1 MIQAKF
7 RTVRPLLAS
16 SLLPLALSIAS
27 APAWADGQSHDAA
40 MSGFYAGI
48 NLGYGGGQD
57 AVTEINGPRFYFPDT
72 RGVIAGAQVG
82 WQKQLDDR
90 LVGGFEVEVGD
101 LGQSGNTAR
110 SDGFATVSSSIDLG
124 AYATFSGRLG
134 VLVERDWLL
143 YGRAGIT
150 VAELDAR
157 VTETATPSRSST
169 QDSTWGYTFG
179 AGVERA
185 LSPQWSVRVEYQY
198 TDFRTELAL
207 PDNGGPGPGWNHD
220 ADLHA
225 IKLGLNM
232 HF

>member
-1 MIQAKF
+1 MGTFVNCGSGGAPF
-7 RTVRPLLAS
+7 GPLKIGTGWLACWAVLAS
-16 SLLPLALSIAS
+16 VGLA
-27 APAWADGQSHDAA
+27 
-40 MSGFYAGI
+40 
-48 NLGYGGGQD
+48 
-57 AVTEINGPRFYFPDT
+57 E
-72 RGVIAGAQVG
+72 
-82 WQKQLDDR
+82 DDR